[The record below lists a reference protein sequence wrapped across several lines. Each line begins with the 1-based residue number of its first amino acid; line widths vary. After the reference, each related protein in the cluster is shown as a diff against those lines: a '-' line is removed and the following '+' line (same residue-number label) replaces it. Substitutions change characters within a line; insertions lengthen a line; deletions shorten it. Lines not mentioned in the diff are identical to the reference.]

1 MRSPASY
8 VLSIT
13 LLTSVSIAILSSS
26 CVSPQKISLNK
37 SRILDPM
44 MDPAKT
50 GGFHSAFRGEP
61 LKASEHGSLGGNGS
75 VGGSCPTC
83 GG

>member
-1 MRSPASY
+1 MRLYSAM
-8 VLSIT
+8 LMI
-13 LLTSVSIAILSSS
+13 LLAGAFTQS
-26 CVSPQKISLNK
+26 CVSPQKIAFNK
-37 SRILDPM
+37 GKILDPM

-61 LKASEHGSLGGNGS
+61 LRGVEHGAAGSGGS
-75 VGGSCPTC
+75 AGGSCPTC

>member
-1 MRSPASY
+1 MTR
-8 VLSIT
+8 
-13 LLTSVSIAILSSS
+13 AILTVFVVSLTIGGTLS
-26 CVSPQKISLNK
+26 CVSPQKIAFNK
-37 SRILDPM
+37 GKILDPM

-61 LKASEHGSLGGNGS
+61 LKGIEHGAAGGSGS

>member
-1 MRSPASY
+1 MKT
-8 VLSIT
+8 LSIIGS
-13 LLTSVSIAILSSS
+13 LFFFFGCI
-26 CVSPQKISLNK
+26 SPQKISLNK

-50 GGFHSAFRGEP
+50 GGFHSAFRSEP
-61 LKASEHGSLGGNGS
+61 LKNSEHGALGGGGS

>member
-1 MRSPASY
+1 MIRTILTTFA
-8 VLSIT
+8 LSLVIG
-13 LLTSVSIAILSSS
+13 SSSS
-26 CVSPQKISLNK
+26 CVSPQKIAFNK
-37 SRILDPM
+37 GKILDPM

-61 LKASEHGSLGGNGS
+61 LKGVEHGAAGGSGS
-75 VGGSCPTC
+75 AGGSCPTC

>member
-1 MRSPASY
+1 MK
-8 VLSIT
+8 VNNSIGFG
-13 LLTSVSIAILSSS
+13 LLLLLFSG

-50 GGFHSAFRGEP
+50 GGFHSAFRSEP
-61 LKASEHGSLGGNGS
+61 LKGAEHGAVGSNGS
-75 VGGSCPTC
+75 LGGSCPTC